1 MKHIK
6 KFGELTES
14 WSPDYGSFWSDTF
27 GKPTVKDAAH
37 DALRGQGH
45 SHTKKDD
52 SGDQA
57 IVFNGQEFYP
67 DQIQYADY
75 NDLGE
80 IPRIENDKL
89 IVANP
94 AWSM

>member
-14 WSPDYGSFWSDTF
+14 FWNDNF
-27 GKPTVKDAAH
+27 GNPTVKGAASDAFKSQ
-37 DALRGQGH
+37 RW
-45 SHTKKDD
+45 SMTKKGD
-52 SGDQA
+52 SGEQA
-57 IVFNGQEFYP
+57 VVFNDQEFYP
-67 DQIQYADY
+67 DQIEYAEY

-80 IPRIENDKL
+80 IPRIENGKL

-94 AWSM
+94 AWNL

>member
-14 WSPDYGSFWSDTF
+14 FWSDTF
-27 GKPTVKDAAH
+27 GNPTVKDAAH

-52 SGDQA
+52 TGAQA

-75 NDLGE
+75 GDLGE